1 MNPELAILLGSAA
14 TLGVTHT
21 AIGLDHTVP
30 FIVLGRAREWSLT
43 KALLVTAACGVAHV
57 ASSVAVGALGMTL
70 AVTLTALEGFQEAR
84 GYWVSWALVAFGT
97 VYAIVSLALL
107 KRKTSHRHTHV
118 HADGRVHCHPHG
130 HGEMSFEKPLQHH
143 AHTLREERQRGLV
156 GTVQRPMRGKVVAGL
171 FIVFLLG
178 PCEALLPLMTAP
190 GLRQDIAAGLLVAA
204 VFGAA
209 TLTTMVGLV
218 AAGWFGMRGDC
229 FTRFEP
235 HLNWASGVA
244 IAVSGLCV
252 QFLGL

>member
-21 AIGLDHTVP
+21 AIGLDHTIP
-30 FIVLGRAREWSLT
+30 FIVLGRAREWSLS

-97 VYAIVSLALL
+97 LYAIVSLARL
-107 KRKTSHRHTHV
+107 KRKTSHRHIHV
-118 HADGRVHCHPHG
+118 HADGNIHRHPHG
-130 HGEMSFEKPLQHH
+130 HGDMSSEAPRQHH
-143 AHTLREERQRGLV
+143 AHVAKDESVHTLV
-156 GTVQRPMRGKVVAGL
+156 GTLNKPMRGKVVAGL

-190 GLRQDIAAGLLVAA
+190 ALRQDAAAGLLVAG

-218 AAGWFGMRGDC
+218 TAGWFGMRGDC
-229 FTRFEP
+229 LTRFEP

-244 IAVSGLCV
+244 IAMSGLCV